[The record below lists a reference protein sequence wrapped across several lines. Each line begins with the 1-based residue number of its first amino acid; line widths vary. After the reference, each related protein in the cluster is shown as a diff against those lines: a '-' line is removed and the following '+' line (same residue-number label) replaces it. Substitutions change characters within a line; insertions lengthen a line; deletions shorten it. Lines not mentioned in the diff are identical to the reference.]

1 MDVVD
6 GSRGDSKSTE
16 RGLTRRKMLRYSL
29 ISAAVTSVLA
39 ACQQAASPAP
49 TTAPAAAP
57 KPTTPPA
64 AAPTAAPTA
73 AAAAKPTSAPA
84 GAATTAPTTAP
95 AAGAATKPAAGGN
108 FSGPPSAASLNLSK
122 VNINGKLTVVQSR
135 DFHPDHNA
143 YIEAQIKQF
152 AQTMG
157 YDLDHSY
164 IEAYAGSGDVVQ
176 KLTAAV
182 QAGDAP
188 DLLIHTLGPSQLHF
202 LDIVEDVT
210 DFETQ
215 LEQQQG
221 KLAPAY
227 EKRFHIDGKYWGM
240 PHFSRSGGFWA
251 RPSAFKAAGID
262 PLKDLTDYQQVAD
275 ACLKITDASKPLYGW
290 GMTAN
295 RSGDGDSTVR
305 LTLFM
310 FGGQVNDDSGE
321 VVVLNKDPYRQYNI
335 DALTWLKGIYTDP
348 KYQAMLPPGV
358 AGWGDTSNNE
368 AWLAGQLGFSN
379 NAGTMYATSVV
390 NKNPV
395 ADDTI
400 LMPQV
405 KGIGSGARVLQG
417 PGDPMNFYIMKGARN
432 KDAAFQ
438 IVQNLMTAEAFKQ
451 IFTISTGYVYPAREW
466 GWDQPE
472 LTEAQYAKNI
482 TPVWKQIFND
492 PSAFQGTAHPSAP
505 TPQSN
510 ALDNTN
516 FWTDMFG
523 EILGGKAVDTTLSD
537 WHNRVVQTFKEF
549 GAKGE

>member
-1 MDVVD
+1 MGVVD
-6 GSRGDSKSTE
+6 SSAQGPQWPE
-16 RGLTRRKMLRYSL
+16 RRLTRRGILRYSFL
-29 ISAAVTSVLA
+29 SGAALTILS
-39 ACQQAASPAP
+39 ACQQAATPAP

-64 AAPTAAPTA
+64 AAPTTAPAAAATTA
-73 AAAAKPTSAPA
+73 PAAAATTAPAAAAKPT
-84 GAATTAPTTAP
+84 TAP
-95 AAGAATKPAAGGN
+95 ATTSGGA
-108 FSGPPSAASLNLSK
+108 FSGPPADAALNLSK
-122 VNINGKLTVVQSR
+122 VAINGKLTVVQAR

-143 YIEAQIKQF
+143 YIEAQIKAF
-152 AQTMG
+152 AQKMG

-188 DLLIHTLGPSQLHF
+188 DLLIHTLGASQLHF
-202 LDIVEDVT
+202 LDIVEDVSDYEAT
-210 DFETQ
+210 IEK
-215 LEQQQG
+215 QQG
-221 KLAPAY
+221 KLAPAFD
-227 EKRFHIDGKYWGM
+227 KNFKLDGKYWGL

-251 RPSAFKAAGID
+251 RPSVFKAANID
-262 PLKDLTDYQQVAD
+262 PAKDLTDYQKMAD
-275 ACLKITDASKPLYGW
+275 ACLKVTDAGKPIYGW

-305 LTLFM
+305 LAMFM
-310 FGGQVNDDSGE
+310 WGGQVNDETGQK
-321 VVVLNKDPYRQYNI
+321 VVLNKDPYRQYNV
-335 DALTWLKGIYTDP
+335 DALTWLKSIYQDP
-348 KYQAMLPPGV
+348 KYASMLPPGV

-368 AWLAGQLGFSN
+368 AWLAGQLAFSN

-400 LMPQV
+400 LLPQV
-405 KGIGSGARVLQG
+405 KGLGAGARVMQG
-417 PGDPMNFYIMKGARN
+417 PGAPMNFFIMKGAKN
-432 KDAAFQ
+432 KEAAFQ
-438 IVQNLMTAEAFKQ
+438 IVQSLMTVETYKKMFG
-451 IFTISTGYVYPAREW
+451 ISTGYVYPAREW

-472 LTEAQYAKNI
+472 LTEAQYAKGI

-492 PSAFQGTAHPSAP
+492 PSAFQGTSHPSAP

-523 EILGGKAVDTTLSD
+523 EILGGKAVEATVAD
-537 WHNRVVQTFKEF
+537 WHNRVVQTDKEF
-549 GAKGE
+549 GAQGE